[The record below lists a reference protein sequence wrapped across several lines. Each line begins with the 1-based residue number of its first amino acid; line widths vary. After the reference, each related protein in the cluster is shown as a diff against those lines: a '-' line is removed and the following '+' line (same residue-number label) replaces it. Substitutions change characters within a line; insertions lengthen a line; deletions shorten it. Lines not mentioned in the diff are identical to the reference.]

1 MKTLHHSLVGWLLLS
16 ICSVQAGSADRQLLD
31 YIVAV
36 VNDEV
41 IVKTDLQQ
49 ELQETE
55 EKLHQQKIAIPSPH
69 ELEKQVLE
77 RLIMKNLQ
85 LQLAER
91 SGIAVE
97 DNSLNEKLRDLAEQ
111 NQMDLASFRQRLER
125 EGQNYE
131 QVREKIRS
139 SMILE
144 RLQQRQVVS
153 RINVTDREIDNFLAN
168 QTQQGTANQE
178 YHLWHILIATPEAPS
193 PEEIE
198 AKRQK
203 AETVLA
209 KLKQG
214 ADFQATAVA
223 ISDSR
228 QALEGGDLGWLKI
241 GVMPS
246 LFNDTVEQ
254 MAIGEIR
261 GPFRD
266 ASGFHLIK
274 LVGKRGSEPSIVTQ
288 TQVRHILIKTS
299 EFVSEFEAK
308 NRLETLKARIE
319 QGDDFT
325 QLASAN
331 SQDSNSAVQGGL
343 IGWVNPGD
351 LVPEFEGVMNNLAPN
366 QISEPFKSR
375 YGWHIVQVLARRQY
389 DNTEQALRTK
399 AARQIHQ
406 RKVEEELQAW
416 LRQLRDE
423 AYVEYRLDDLEEG
436 LS

>member
-1 MKTLHHSLVGWLLLS
+1 MIKLKNSLLGWLLLS
-16 ICSVQAGSADRQLLD
+16 ACSVQADSDRQVLD

-55 EKLHQQKIAIPSPH
+55 KKLHQQKIAIPSRQ

-77 RLIMKNLQ
+77 RLIMTTLQ
-85 LQLAER
+85 LQLAEH

-97 DNSLNEKLRDLAEQ
+97 DNRLNEKLRHLAEQ
-111 NQMDLASFRQRLER
+111 NKMDLSNFRHHLESD
-125 EGQNYE
+125 GQNYE
-131 QVREKIRS
+131 QVREKMRS

-153 RINVTDREIDNFLAN
+153 RVNVTDREIDNFLAN

-193 PEEIE
+193 PEAIE
-198 AKRQK
+198 AKRQQ
-203 AETVLA
+203 ADAVLV
-209 KLKQG
+209 KLNQG

-228 QALEGGDLGWLKI
+228 QALEGGDLGWLKA
-241 GVMPS
+241 GEMPA
-246 LFNDTVEQ
+246 LFNDIVEQ
-254 MAIGEIR
+254 MTTGEIK
-261 GPFRD
+261 GPLRD
-266 ASGFHLIK
+266 SSGFHLIK
-274 LVGKRGSEPSIVTQ
+274 LVGKRGSEQSIVTQ

-299 EFVSEFEAK
+299 EFISEFEAK

-319 QGDDFT
+319 QGDDFAE
-325 QLASAN
+325 LARAN
-331 SQDSNSAVQGGL
+331 SQDGNSAVQSGL
-343 IGWVNPGD
+343 IGWVNPGE
-351 LVPEFEGVMNNLAPN
+351 LVPEFENVMNNLAPN

-375 YGWHIVQVLARRQY
+375 HGWHIVQVLARRQY
-389 DNTEQALRTK
+389 DNTQQALRTK

-423 AYVEYRLDDLEEG
+423 AYVEYRLDNPEGG

>member
-1 MKTLHHSLVGWLLLS
+1 MTKLQNSLISWLLLS
-16 ICSVQAGSADRQLLD
+16 ICSVQAHSDRQVLD

-49 ELQETE
+49 ELQEA
-55 EKLHQQKIAIPSPH
+55 EKNLQQQKIAIPSRQ

-77 RLIMKNLQ
+77 RMIMTTLQ

-97 DNSLNEKLRDLAEQ
+97 DNHLNEKLRNLAEQ
-111 NQMDLASFRQRLER
+111 NQMDLSSFRRQLER

-131 QVREKIRS
+131 KVREKMRS
-139 SMILE
+139 SLILE

-153 RINVTDREIDNFLAN
+153 RVNVTDREIDNFLAN

-193 PEEIE
+193 PEKIE
-198 AKRQK
+198 AKRQQ
-203 AETVLA
+203 ANTVLA

-228 QALEGGDLGWLKI
+228 QALEGGDLGWLKA
-241 GVMPS
+241 GEMPS
-246 LFNDTVEQ
+246 LFNDIVEQ
-254 MAIGEIR
+254 MTIGEIQ
-261 GPFRD
+261 GPLKD
-266 ASGFHLIK
+266 ASGFHIIK
-274 LVGKRGSEPSIVTQ
+274 LVGNRGSKQNIVTQ

-325 QLASAN
+325 ELARAN
-331 SQDSNSAVQGGL
+331 SQDGNSAVQGGL

-351 LVPEFEGVMNNLAPN
+351 LVPEFENVMNNLAPN
-366 QISEPFKSR
+366 QLSEPFKSR

-399 AARQIHQ
+399 AAHQIHQ

-423 AYVEYRLDDLEEG
+423 AYVEYRLENAEEG

>member
-1 MKTLHHSLVGWLLLS
+1 MTKLQNSLIISLLLFS
-16 ICSVQAGSADRQLLD
+16 VCSVQAHSDRQVLD

-49 ELQETE
+49 ELQEA
-55 EKLHQQKIAIPSPH
+55 EKNLQQQKIAIPSRQ

-77 RLIMKNLQ
+77 RMIMTTLQ

-97 DNSLNEKLRDLAEQ
+97 DNRLNEKLRNLAEQ
-111 NQMDLASFRQRLER
+111 NQMDLSSFRRQLER

-131 QVREKIRS
+131 KVREKMRS
-139 SMILE
+139 SLILE

-153 RINVTDREIDNFLAN
+153 RVNVTDREIDNFLAN

-193 PEEIE
+193 PEKIE
-198 AKRQK
+198 AKRQQ
-203 AETVLA
+203 ANTVLA

-228 QALEGGDLGWLKI
+228 QALEGGDLGWLKA
-241 GVMPS
+241 GEMPS
-246 LFNDTVEQ
+246 LFNDIVEQ
-254 MAIGEIR
+254 MTIGEIR
-261 GPFRD
+261 GPLKD
-266 ASGFHLIK
+266 ASGFHIIK
-274 LVGKRGSEPSIVTQ
+274 LVGNRGSKQNIVTQ

-308 NRLETLKARIE
+308 NRLETLKDRIE

-325 QLASAN
+325 ELARAN

-351 LVPEFEGVMNNLAPN
+351 LVPEFENVMNNLAPN
-366 QISEPFKSR
+366 QLSEPFKSR

-399 AARQIHQ
+399 AAHQIHQ

-423 AYVEYRLDDLEEG
+423 AYVEYRLENSEEG

>member
-1 MKTLHHSLVGWLLLS
+1 MKKLHHSLIGWLLLS
-16 ICSVQAGSADRQLLD
+16 ACSVQASSERQLLD

-49 ELQETE
+49 ELQET
-55 EKLHQQKIAIPSPH
+55 KRNLHQQKIAIPSSQD
-69 ELEKQVLE
+69 LEKQVLE
-77 RLIMKNLQ
+77 RLIMKTLQ

-97 DNSLNEKLRDLAEQ
+97 DNRLNEKLRALAKR
-111 NQMDLASFRQRLER
+111 NQMDLVSFRRRLER

-131 QVREKIRS
+131 QVREEIRNR
-139 SMILE
+139 MILE

-168 QTQQGTANQE
+168 QTQQGTAEQE

-193 PEEIE
+193 PEAIE
-198 AKRQK
+198 AKRQQ
-203 AETVLA
+203 ANTVLA

-228 QALEGGDLGWLKI
+228 QALEGGDLGWLKT

-246 LFNDTVEQ
+246 LFNDIVEQ

-261 GPFRD
+261 GPLRD

-274 LVGKRGSEPSIVTQ
+274 LVDKRGSEPRIVTQ

-299 EFVSEFEAK
+299 EFVSEFEAQ

-319 QGDDFT
+319 QGDDFA
-325 QLASAN
+325 QLANAN
-331 SQDSNSAVQGGL
+331 SQDGNSAVQGGL

-351 LVPEFEGVMNNLAPN
+351 LVPEFESVMSNLAPN

-375 YGWHIVQVLARRQY
+375 YGWHIVQVLDRRQY

-423 AYVEYRLDDLEEG
+423 AYVEYRLDSLEEG

>member
-1 MKTLHHSLVGWLLLS
+1 MTKLQNSLIGWLLLS
-16 ICSVQAGSADRQLLD
+16 ACAVPANSARQVLD

-55 EKLHQQKIAIPSPH
+55 KKLQQQKIAIPSRQ

-77 RLIMKNLQ
+77 RMVMTTLQ

-97 DNSLNEKLRDLAEQ
+97 DNSLNEKLRSLAKQ
-111 NQMDLASFRQRLER
+111 NQMDLSSFRHQLER
-125 EGQNYE
+125 DGQNYDR
-131 QVREKIRS
+131 VREKMRS
-139 SMILE
+139 SLILE

-153 RINVTDREIDNFLAN
+153 RVNVTDREIDNFLAN

-193 PEEIE
+193 PESIE
-198 AKRQK
+198 AKRQQ
-203 AETVLA
+203 ANSILA

-223 ISDSR
+223 VSDSR
-228 QALEGGDLGWLKI
+228 QALEGGDLGWLKA
-241 GVMPS
+241 GEMPS
-246 LFNDTVEQ
+246 LFNDIVEQ
-254 MAIGEIR
+254 MTIGEIR
-261 GPFRD
+261 GPLKD

-274 LVGKRGSEPSIVTQ
+274 LVGNRGSKQNMVTQ
-288 TQVRHILIKTS
+288 TQVRHILIKTG
-299 EFVSEFEAK
+299 EFMSEFEAK
-308 NRLETLKARIE
+308 NRLETLKVRIE
-319 QGDDFT
+319 QGEDFSP
-325 QLASAN
+325 LARAN

-351 LVPEFEGVMNNLAPN
+351 LVPEFENVMNNLTPN
-366 QISEPFKSR
+366 QLSEPFKSR

-399 AARQIHQ
+399 AAHQIHQ
-406 RKVEEELQAW
+406 RKVEEELQTW

-423 AYVEYRLDDLEEG
+423 AYVEYRLENSEDG

>member
-1 MKTLHHSLVGWLLLS
+1 MTKLQNSLISWLLLS
-16 ICSVQAGSADRQLLD
+16 ICSVQAHSDRQVLD

-49 ELQETE
+49 ELQEA
-55 EKLHQQKIAIPSPH
+55 EKNLQQQKIAIPSRQ

-77 RLIMKNLQ
+77 RMIMTTLQ

-97 DNSLNEKLRDLAEQ
+97 DNRLNEKLRNLAEQ
-111 NQMDLASFRQRLER
+111 NQMDLSSFRRQLEH

-131 QVREKIRS
+131 KVREKIRS
-139 SMILE
+139 SLILE
-144 RLQQRQVVS
+144 RLQQHQVVS
-153 RINVTDREIDNFLAN
+153 RVNVTDREIDNFLAN
-168 QTQQGTANQE
+168 QTQQGTAHQE

-193 PEEIE
+193 PEKIE
-198 AKRQK
+198 AKRQQ
-203 AETVLA
+203 ANTVLA

-228 QALEGGDLGWLKI
+228 QALEGGDLGWLKA
-241 GVMPS
+241 GEMPS
-246 LFNDTVEQ
+246 LFNDIVEQ
-254 MAIGEIR
+254 MNIGEIQ
-261 GPFRD
+261 GPLKD
-266 ASGFHLIK
+266 ASGFHIIK
-274 LVGKRGSEPSIVTQ
+274 LVGNRGSKQNIVTQ

-325 QLASAN
+325 ELARAN
-331 SQDSNSAVQGGL
+331 SQDGNSAVQGGL

-351 LVPEFEGVMNNLAPN
+351 LVPEFENVMNNLAPN
-366 QISEPFKSR
+366 QLSEPFKSR

-399 AARQIHQ
+399 AAHQIHQ

-423 AYVEYRLDDLEEG
+423 AYVEYRLENAEEG